1 MTFQELLLSTRS
13 KLLKRMVANWLGG
26 DPGGDDEYWIWALVT
41 LERSGAL
48 DREDRL
54 LEKS

>member
-1 MTFQELLLSTRS
+1 MTLQEWLRIGRS